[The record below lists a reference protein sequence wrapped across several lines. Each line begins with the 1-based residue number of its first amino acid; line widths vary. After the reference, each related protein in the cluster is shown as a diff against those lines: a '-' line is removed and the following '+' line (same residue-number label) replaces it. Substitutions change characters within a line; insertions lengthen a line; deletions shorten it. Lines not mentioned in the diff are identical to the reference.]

1 MPLFITALI
10 EASIV
15 AISDLELTE
24 IASQPTEN
32 ATSAVTVIN
41 KRISRVES
49 RTLLFGINKFK
60 SNTPN
65 GGDGVEVFSMDLF
78 S

>member
-15 AISDLELTE
+15 AISDLELME

-49 RTLLFGINKFK
+49 RTLLFGINQFK

-65 GGDGVEVFSMDLF
+65 GGDGVEVFAVNLF